1 VISIFLTAFALEMI
15 LIDAH
20 PALNTGNWAY
30 LAGVGSD
37 PRSFGG
43 SPRRFELERQVRL
56 YDPQQSHRRLWAA
69 PVPLPS

>member
-1 VISIFLTAFALEMI
+1 M
-15 LIDAH
+15 LIDAQ

-43 SPRRFELERQVRL
+43 TPRRFNLEVQLQR
-56 YDPQQSHRRLWAA
+56 YDPLQTHRQRW
-69 PVPLPS
+69 S